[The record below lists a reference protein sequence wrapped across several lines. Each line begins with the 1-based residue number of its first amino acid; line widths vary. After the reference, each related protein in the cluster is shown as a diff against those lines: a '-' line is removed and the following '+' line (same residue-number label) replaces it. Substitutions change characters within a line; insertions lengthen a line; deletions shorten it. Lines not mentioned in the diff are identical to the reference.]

1 MQLFIVDAF
10 TTEPF
15 HGNPAG
21 VVLLSMQE
29 PPPPVRFMQQ
39 LAAELRHSETVF
51 VQPTG
56 PRDFTLRYFTP
67 AEEAALC
74 GHATLSAFTVLR
86 ETGRLAPGLYHAHTA
101 AGTLAISLE
110 KDRCWL
116 EVAPPKLLH
125 TFQPSQWK
133 ALYQAFALPLSAKP
147 NNLFPQTVNVG
158 LSDIL
163 LPVRSP
169 ALLQAAQPDR
179 AQIIALSKACQAVGI
194 HLYALS
200 PTPEATALCRN
211 FAPLYGIDEEAAT
224 GTANAALT
232 YSLYQ
237 QGRIQAGTI
246 NTFAQGA
253 ALQRPAQIYTR
264 LDGQRLQVGGQACL
278 VFSGT
283 LAPALMEAAQL

>member
-51 VQPTG
+51 VQP
-56 PRDFTLRYFTP
+56 F
-67 AEEAALC
+67 
-74 GHATLSAFTVLR
+74 
-86 ETGRLAPGLYHAHTA
+86 
-101 AGTLAISLE
+101 E
-110 KDRCWL
+110 KGRCWL

-147 NNLFPQTVNVG
+147 NDLFPQTVNVG

-200 PTPEATALCRN
+200 PRPEATALCRN

-237 QGRIQAGTI
+237 QGRVQAGTI

-253 ALQRPAQIYTR
+253 VLQRPAQIYTR